1 MTNKIQNI
9 VFVGDPCFPNGG
21 AMTKRWRYLV
31 DFLNDKQIISHVLC
45 TCKIDRILQMRICL
59 KKL

>member
-31 DFLNDKQIISHVLC
+31 DFLND
-45 TCKIDRILQMRICL
+45 L
-59 KKL
+59 KSATALIR